1 MAQEAVRRP
10 PAVPQARRR
19 PVGTA
24 TRRPRPAQPG
34 NGALDG
40 ALVCTRG
47 RRAPALSRRNPRRH
61 DPLSPRPRWP
71 RRHRTRRGHVRAA
84 VRPPRA
90 APRATPCPRKSQGVQ
105 DRQPDFRGPDGG
117 WPNPRREHEGWSTKD
132 GTDTR
137 RFQTW
142 QRGHRGP
149 YRVNSQFAYMGDT
162 GYHRRAVWL
171 REEARLAG
179 GDWREARAASHATR
193 AAINAWWS
201 SPPPARHGDVRRPET
216 GPNPRVEYCGPCE
229 PHERCPPGPPSG
241 PRGHRYRPPV
251 APPPTALRTVRE
263 HRMAC
268 AGAPP
273 IRRGRSRLSAVRV
286 SESGAQRRGSFT
298 QVLWS
303 SSSLASHR

>member
-1 MAQEAVRRP
+1 MRRYDRHGRLLGQLP
-10 PAVPQARRR
+10 VPENLKAYKIANRTFEGLTVDGR
-19 PVGTA
+19 T
-24 TRRPRPAQPG
+24 
-34 NGALDG
+34 LD
-40 ALVCTRG
+40 AST
-47 RRAPALSRRNPRRH
+47 
-61 DPLSPRPRWP
+61 
-71 RRHRTRRGHVRAA
+71 
-84 VRPPRA
+84 
-90 APRATPCPRKSQGVQ
+90 
-105 DRQPDFRGPDGG
+105 
-117 WPNPRREHEGWSTKD
+117 EGWSTKD

-229 PHERCPPGPPSG
+229 PHERCP
-241 PRGHRYRPPV
+241 
-251 APPPTALRTVRE
+251 
-263 HRMAC
+263 
-268 AGAPP
+268 
-273 IRRGRSRLSAVRV
+273 RGRHRV
-286 SESGAQRRGSFT
+286 PGGIVI
-298 QVLWS
+298 VLP
-303 SSSLASHR
+303 